1 MKKLV
6 FFTDK
11 LTGRKELEEEATAKM
26 FRELEEDYG
35 VKLTVVDIPPMS
47 WIEFGNYADILDSKG
62 PDALEEFPEAMEE
75 VKDADYLFTSYIG
88 VSSRMIEAAPD
99 LKFIGVARVEPKSVN
114 LSAAKARNI
123 PVSSAKTRIDDVT
136 ADYTVGLLLCEVKN
150 FARRDLVHM
159 GHWLPEGSFPLNN
172 SRNRRFKHK
181 RAGIVGLTPIG
192 VEVARR
198 LKGFGVEL
206 VACDSEGR
214 TCEELGVRMIPL
226 EELMATSD
234 FVILEEFLNEKT
246 SGMITKDLIDS
257 MKKTAFFVN
266 TAYARLV
273 DEKALLS
280 ALQEHR
286 IMGAAIDCFMEKP
299 IPDDSPYYQL
309 DNATVTP
316 ALAQDSVDKAE
327 ISFDILIED
336 LKRFIDGRELLN
348 RAA

>member
-1 MKKLV
+1 MTKLV

-11 LTGRKELEEEATAKM
+11 LIGRKELEEEAIAKM
-26 FRELEEDYG
+26 FQKLEEDYG

-47 WIEFGNYADILDSKG
+47 WPVFGKYAEILDSQG
-62 PDALEEFPEAMEE
+62 PDALEEIPEAMKE
-75 VKDADYLFTSYIG
+75 VADADYLMTSYIG
-88 VSSRMIEAAPD
+88 VSSRMIDAAPN
-99 LKFIGVARVEPKSVN
+99 LKYIGVARVEPKSVN
-114 LSAAKARNI
+114 LEAARKRGI
-123 PVSSAKTRIDDVT
+123 PVSSARTRIDDVT

-150 FARRDLVHM
+150 FARRDLIHM

-172 SRNRRFKHK
+172 ECNKRFKYK

-206 VACDSEGR
+206 VAYDSEGR
-214 TCEELGVRMIPL
+214 TCEELGIKMIPL

-234 FVILEEFLNEKT
+234 FVILEESLNEKT
-246 SGMITKDLIDS
+246 KGMITKELIDS
-257 MKKTAFFVN
+257 MKRTAFLVN
-266 TAYARLV
+266 TMNARLV
-273 DEKALLS
+273 DEEAMLK

-286 IMGAAIDCFMEKP
+286 IMGAAIDVFMEKP

-316 ALAQDSVDKAE
+316 ALSQDSTDKAE

-348 RAA
+348 RTV